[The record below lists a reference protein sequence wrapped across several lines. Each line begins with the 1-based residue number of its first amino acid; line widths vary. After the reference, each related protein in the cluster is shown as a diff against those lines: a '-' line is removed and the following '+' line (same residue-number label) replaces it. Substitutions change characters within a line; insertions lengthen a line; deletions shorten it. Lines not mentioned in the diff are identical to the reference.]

1 MRHVQNSCRALAIAL
16 GLGGAASS
24 SIAQAPTDPS
34 QQPGNAYQFSL
45 QLAIPSSP
53 AFKLVDVDASTILRP
68 TSFHQLTTAASNFI
82 SENGG
87 FSLPKELG
95 VEVAPFFLAR
105 GRTLTLD
112 EYRRNQLLYRFR
124 VSAAVKQG
132 EGAGAPTNLALGLR
146 FSPKDATDPRTSPT
160 LIRQLTDVTTA
171 VNRICVRERDAVG
184 PPTRFDSPGVVSCAD
199 PRGRERGLDSAL
211 KSIPVDDT
219 NRAAERQALL
229 TTLEAFRAHK
239 SQVERE
245 ISQLDSQV
253 ATIKKTWETERW
265 NKSGLD
271 FAIAASGQTADSLG
285 HDPRF
290 AALAAWLFA
299 AAPVR
304 NWGQVVFGFNA
315 QRTRDSVSAPML
327 WTGNVAAAFYVGGNR
342 YKGFIEAQ
350 GSLKESAKGGA
361 LANAGAEVFI
371 LPGLWAN
378 GAAGWELDPDDKKGR
393 LVTRFSLR
401 TKFPQLTPSAPRGQV
416 PLTQ

>member
-1 MRHVQNSCRALAIAL
+1 MRRLHVSCRAFGIGL
-16 GLGGAASS
+16 GLGVAASS
-24 SIAQAPTDPS
+24 SIAQTQTDAS
-34 QQPGNAYQFSL
+34 RQPGNAYQLSL
-45 QLAIPSSP
+45 QLAVPSSP

-95 VEVAPFFLAR
+95 VEVAPFFLAK

-112 EYRRNQLLYRFR
+112 EYQRKQLLYRFR
-124 VSAAVKQG
+124 VSAAVKQS
-132 EGAGAPTNLALGLR
+132 EGAGSPTNLALGLR

-160 LIRQLTDVTTA
+160 LIRQLTEVTTA
-171 VNRICVRERDAVG
+171 INRICVREAAAAG

-199 PRGRERGLDSAL
+199 PRGREKGLESAL
-211 KSIPVDDT
+211 KAIPVDSA
-219 NRAAERQALL
+219 NRAAERQELL
-229 TTLEAFRAHK
+229 TTLQAFRVHK
-239 SQVERE
+239 AQVEGE
-245 ISQLDSQV
+245 IAQLDSQV
-253 ATIKKTWETERW
+253 ATIKTTWENERW
-265 NKSGLD
+265 NKHGLD
-271 FAIAASGQTADSLG
+271 FAVAASGQTADSLG

-290 AALAAWLFA
+290 AALAAWLFT

-304 NWGQVVFGFNA
+304 NWGQVVLGLNA
-315 QRTRDSVSAPML
+315 QRMRDSLSAPML

-361 LANAGAEVFI
+361 LANAGAEIFI

-378 GAAGWELDPDDKKGR
+378 GAAGWQLDPDDKKGR

-401 TKFPQLTPSAPRGQV
+401 TKFPLLTPSV
-416 PLTQ
+416 PLGRVPPTQ